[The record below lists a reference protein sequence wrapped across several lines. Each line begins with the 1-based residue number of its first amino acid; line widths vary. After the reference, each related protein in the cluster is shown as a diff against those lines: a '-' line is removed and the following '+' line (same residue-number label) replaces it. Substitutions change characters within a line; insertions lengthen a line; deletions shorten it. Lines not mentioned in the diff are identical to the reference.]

1 MHTLFLERESVM
13 PTIKRI
19 LCPVDFSDTSAV
31 GAREAAKLA
40 RASGAELLLVHALS
54 EPWLTSGRERG
65 YRAPI
70 VQQYEMIA
78 RCKLDAALS
87 ALHESTRVRSV
98 LVYGPVDEAISA
110 AALKHGADV
119 IVMGGTRRKGLR
131 KLLSES
137 TTERVMRRA
146 RVPVVRV
153 SPAPQRPPPG
163 SFALA

>member
-1 MHTLFLERESVM
+1 M

-54 EPWLTSGRERG
+54 EPWLARRERG
-65 YRAPI
+65 YGAPI
-70 VQQYEMIA
+70 AQQYEMIA
-78 RCKLDAALS
+78 RCKLDAAQA
-87 ALHESTRVRSV
+87 ALNDTTRVRSL
-98 LVYGPVDEAISA
+98 LVYGAVDVAVSA
-110 AALKHGADV
+110 AALKHSADV
-119 IVMGGTRRKGLR
+119 IVMGGNRRKGLR

-137 TTERVMRRA
+137 TTERVMKRS

-153 SPAPQRPPPG
+153 SPAPQRPSPG
-163 SFALA
+163 TFAMA